1 MSKPEVS
8 EGNECGI
15 VINSVSTEQH
25 GMWTCRV
32 FITGNSLEGSKNV
45 IVTGKYSNDRLRI
58 VKMTSVLYQF
68 RNVYGILLDVKYCTY

>member
-32 FITGNSLEGSKNV
+32 FITGNSLEGTKNV
-45 IVTGKYSNDRLRI
+45 IVTGKYLNDRLRI
-58 VKMTSVLYQF
+58 VKMICLVH
-68 RNVYGILLDVKYCTY
+68 